1 MILSEQHQM
10 IRDAL
15 RDFSQQQLAPNAAA
29 WDRDSTF
36 PRDALKQL
44 AGLGAFGVAVPEE
57 QGGAGLDYLAL
68 ALVIEEIAAGDGGTS
83 TIISVNNCPVCSIG
97 MSYANA
103 AQKEQWLRP
112 LASGDML
119 GAFALTE
126 PHAGSDASALR
137 TTARRDGDHYVL
149 NGVKQFITSGKN
161 ADVTIVMAVTDKE
174 AGKRG
179 ISAFWVP
186 TDTPGYLV
194 ARIEDKLGQHSSDT
208 AQIVLEDCRIPAANL
223 IGEEGMG
230 YKIALSGLEGGRIG
244 IASQAV
250 GMARAAF
257 DAALAYAK
265 DRQSFDKPLFE
276 HQAVQFRL
284 ADMATQIEAARQL
297 VWHAATMK
305 DAGLPCL
312 KEAAMAKLLA
322 SEMAEKVCTD
332 AIQIHGGYGYL
343 ADFPVER
350 IYRDVRVCQIYEG
363 TSDIQKILIGRAL
376 AH

>member
-15 RDFSQQQLAPNAAA
+15 RDFSQQQLTPNAAR
-29 WDRDSTF
+29 WDREREF
-36 PRDALKQL
+36 PHDALKQL
-44 AGLGAFGVAVPEE
+44 AALGAFGVAVPQE
-57 QGGAGLDYLAL
+57 QGGAGLDYLSL
-68 ALVIEEIAAGDGGTS
+68 ALVIEEIAAGDGGVS

-97 MSYANA
+97 MSYANES
-103 AQKEQWLRP
+103 QQRDWLLP
-112 LASGDML
+112 LAKGDML
-119 GAFALTE
+119 GAFCLTE

-137 TTARRDGDHYVL
+137 TTARRDGDSYVL

-161 ADVTIVMAVTDKE
+161 ADVAIVMAVTDK
-174 AGKRG
+174 ATGKRG

-186 TDTPGYLV
+186 TNTPGYIV
-194 ARIEDKLGQHSSDT
+194 ARIEEKLGQHSSDT
-208 AQIVLEDCRIPAANL
+208 AQILFEDCRIPAANL
-223 IGEEGMG
+223 IADEGMG

-244 IASQAV
+244 IAAQSV
-250 GMARAAF
+250 GMAQAAF
-257 DAALAYAK
+257 DAALLYSK

-305 DAGLPCL
+305 DAGVPCL
-312 KEAAMAKLLA
+312 KEAAMAKLFA
-322 SEMAEKVCTD
+322 SEMAEKVCTE

-376 AH
+376 A